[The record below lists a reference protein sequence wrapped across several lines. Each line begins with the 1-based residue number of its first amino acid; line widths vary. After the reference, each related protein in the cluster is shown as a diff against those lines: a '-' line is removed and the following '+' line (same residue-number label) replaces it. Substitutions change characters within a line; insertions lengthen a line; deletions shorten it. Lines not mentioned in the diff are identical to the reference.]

1 MIRAGSFVSL
11 AAGAVLLVGVPLLV
25 RDQYQL
31 HVASLIGCYWI
42 LIAGLNLVVG
52 FAGQL
57 SIGHV
62 GLLAAGAYAFAIV
75 SGKWGLDPQATL
87 LVSGGVGGICGLLLG
102 IPSLRLPGF
111 YFAMATLAFSLIV
124 SELSLAQGD
133 LTGGGIGLPVP
144 TFLPPFDAPAGFY
157 WLVLSMGALVTWLTW
172 NVARFMWGRAL
183 IAIRDSE
190 VAAASVSIPIYRL
203 KLAVFAFSGVT
214 AGIAGALFASLQSYI
229 TPETFTFDTGLFFF
243 VCIVIG
249 GRGSIL
255 GPFVGTVVLTALPE
269 VVAPLAKLGN
279 FFYGLLLLAVVL
291 LAPEGIGRLFGW
303 VAEWLRPPSAG
314 SHVVD
319 PDLPRLAAAI
329 RSDTTA

>member
-1 MIRAGSFVSL
+1 MIRAGSHRLVLL
-11 AAGAVLLVGVPLLV
+11 AAGAVPLVSLPLLV

-42 LIAGLNLVVG
+42 LIAGLNL
-52 FAGQL
+52 
-57 SIGHV
+57 
-62 GLLAAGAYAFAIV
+62 
-75 SGKWGLDPQATL
+75 
-87 LVSGGVGGICGLLLG
+87 
-102 IPSLRLPGF
+102 
-111 YFAMATLAFSLIV
+111 
-124 SELSLAQGD
+124 
-133 LTGGGIGLPVP
+133 
-144 TFLPPFDAPAGFY
+144 PPFDTPAGFY

-190 VAAASVSIPIYRL
+190 VAAASVGIPIYHL

-229 TPETFTFDTGLFFF
+229 TPETFGFDTGLFFF

-255 GPFVGTVVLTALPE
+255 GPFMGTVVLTALPE

-291 LAPEGIGRLFGW
+291 LVPEGIGRMFGL
-303 VAEWLRPPSAG
+303 VAEWLRPPPAG
-314 SHVVD
+314 SHGVN

-329 RSDTTA
+329 SPDANP